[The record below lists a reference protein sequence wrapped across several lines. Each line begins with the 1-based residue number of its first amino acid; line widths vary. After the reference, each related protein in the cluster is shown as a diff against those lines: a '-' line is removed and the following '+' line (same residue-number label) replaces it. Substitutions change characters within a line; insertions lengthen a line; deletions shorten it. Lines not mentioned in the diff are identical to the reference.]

1 MDVADD
7 RLMLSIPSNPRYLC
21 TLRAF
26 CSSLLEALG
35 FHRTETDRVILAVHE
50 ACTNVIEHGYAGDMT
65 QRIDV
70 TVLVTARD
78 VTIEIRDYGK
88 KQDVEAIKPRAL
100 HDVRPRGLGTHFMRS
115 IMDDVTYNSSD
126 AGTLVRMTK
135 RRSVPCKSP

>member
-1 MDVADD
+1 MDVAED
-7 RLMLSIPSNPRYLC
+7 RLMLSIPSNPQYLC
-21 TLRAF
+21 ILRAF
-26 CSSLLEALG
+26 CRSLLEALD
-35 FHRTETDRVILAVHE
+35 FQRTETDKVILAIHE

-70 TVLVTARD
+70 TVLVTVED
-78 VTIEIRDYGK
+78 IIIEIRDYGK
-88 KQDVEAIKPRAL
+88 KQDVDAIKPRAL

-115 IMDDVTYNSSD
+115 IMDDVAYNSTD

>member
-7 RLMLSIPSNPRYLC
+7 RLTLSIPSNPRYLC

-26 CSSLLEALG
+26 CGSLLEALD
-35 FHRTETDRVILAVHE
+35 FHPTEVDKVILAIHE
-50 ACTNVIEHGYAGDMT
+50 ACTNVIEHCYAGDMT

-70 TVLVTARD
+70 TVLVTPAD
-78 VTIEIRDYGK
+78 IAIEIRDYGK

-100 HDVRPRGLGTHFMRS
+100 HDVRPRGLGTHFIRS

-126 AGTLVRMTK
+126 TGTLVRMTK
-135 RRSVPCKSP
+135 RRSIPCKSP